1 MPNDLRKISFFL
13 MTKSNLTSEVL
24 VNANITWVSMKVG
37 YRWKEMP
44 ENYTGR
50 KLQLHVSL
58 ERLRKKIYRA
68 LRPVGEEKNLTRPV
82 RRKQIHIFFWP

>member
-1 MPNDLRKISFFL
+1 
-13 MTKSNLTSEVL
+13 MTRSNLTSEVL

-50 KLQLHVSL
+50 KLQLHVNL
-58 ERLRKKIYRA
+58 ERLRKKYIELCGR
-68 LRPVGEEKNLTRPV
+68 LG
-82 RRKQIHIFFWP
+82 RKKISPGRCAGNKSIFSFGLSQNVSMAEVT